1 MSIPRH
7 LLLINYTTYILLM
20 CWSCAGL
27 LLIPIKHST
36 INIINFKITN
46 NYAMWECRENDTFN
60 S

>member
-1 MSIPRH
+1 M
-7 LLLINYTTYILLM
+7 YILVK
-20 CWSCAGL
+20 CWLSAGHVL
-27 LLIPIKHST
+27 SPIKHLT